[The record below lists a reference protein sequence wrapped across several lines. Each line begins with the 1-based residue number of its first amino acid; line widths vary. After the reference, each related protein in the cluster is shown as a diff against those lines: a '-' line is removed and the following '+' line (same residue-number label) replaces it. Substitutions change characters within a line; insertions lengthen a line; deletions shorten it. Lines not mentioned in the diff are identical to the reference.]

1 MPQTY
6 VLYHDHCPD
15 GFGAAWAF
23 HRTLGCQECGQPTT
37 YLPQSYGDP
46 MPWMEPG
53 SRLFILDFSYPR
65 ETILELQRTHES
77 AILLDHHKT
86 AAEELQGVPHCH
98 IDQSHSGAYLAWQYA
113 NPAEK
118 PPGLI
123 LYVQDRDLWEW
134 KLPNSREVS
143 EAIASYPNTFAAW
156 DSFDVGALAQEGTG
170 ILRYMRTQVD
180 KLVSMASRQTVGGRP
195 DIPVVNTSLM
205 VSEACEA
212 LLNKYPDAPFTAA
225 YSQTGGQTRWS
236 LRSRN
241 TEDTDVSQI
250 AKEFRGGG
258 HKNAAGFVQKT

>member
-1 MPQTY
+1 
-6 VLYHDHCPD
+6 
-15 GFGAAWAF
+15 
-23 HRTLGCQECGQPTT
+23 
-37 YLPQSYGDP
+37 

-77 AILLDHHKT
+77 VILLDHHKT

-113 NPAEK
+113 NPSEK

-156 DSFDVGALAQEGTG
+156 DSFDVGALAREGTG
-170 ILRYMRTQVD
+170 ILRYMRAQVN

-212 LLNKYPDAPFTAA
+212 LLKKFPRRPVRRRLLPDGRRDTLE
-225 YSQTGGQTRWS
+225 SQ
-236 LRSRN
+236 
-241 TEDTDVSQI
+241 EP
-250 AKEFRGGG
+250 EHGG
-258 HKNAAGFVQKT
+258 HRRLPDRQRVPWGRAQECSRLRRENLTHPG

>member
-1 MPQTY
+1 
-6 VLYHDHCPD
+6 
-15 GFGAAWAF
+15 
-23 HRTLGCQECGQPTT
+23 
-37 YLPQSYGDP
+37 
-46 MPWMEPG
+46 ME
-53 SRLFILDFSYPR
+53 SV
-65 ETILELQRTHES
+65 
-77 AILLDHHKT
+77 ILLDHHKT

-156 DSFDVGALAQEGTG
+156 DSFDVDALAQEGTG
-170 ILRYMRTQVD
+170 ILRYMRTQVN

-212 LLNKYPDAPFTAA
+212 LLNKYPDAPFAAA

>member
-23 HRTLGCQECGQPTT
+23 PRDPGMPGVRTSHHIPPTIIRR
-37 YLPQSYGDP
+37 PHA
-46 MPWMEPG
+46 WMEPG

-77 AILLDHHKT
+77 VILLDHHKT

-113 NPAEK
+113 NPSEK

-156 DSFDVGALAQEGTG
+156 DSFDVGAPGPRGHGDSQVHEG
-170 ILRYMRTQVD
+170 QVN

-195 DIPVVNTSLM
+195 NIPVVNTSLM

-212 LLNKYPDAPFTAA
+212 LLKKFPDAPFAAA
-225 YSQTGGQTRWS
+225 YSQTGGETRWS

-258 HKNAAGFVQKT
+258 HKNAAGFVEKT